1 MIRWKCTAVM
11 DNQALIFKRY
21 AENEEQVRK
30 ELLEFIK
37 ERYKMDAEIK
47 EAIID
52 ETYSAKQEETYPLN
66 QEEQTTNDTDK
77 HEERGEREV

>member
-1 MIRWKCTAVM
+1 MSRWKCIAVI

-37 ERYKMDAEIK
+37 ERYKTDAEITEVILDK
-47 EAIID
+47 IHPV
-52 ETYSAKQEETYPLN
+52 KQEE
-66 QEEQTTNDTDK
+66 QITNDTDK
-77 HEERGEREV
+77 LEERGEGNV

>member
-1 MIRWKCTAVM
+1 MSRWKCIAVI

-37 ERYKMDAEIK
+37 ERYKTDAEITEVILDK
-47 EAIID
+47 IHPV
-52 ETYSAKQEETYPLN
+52 KQEE
-66 QEEQTTNDTDK
+66 QITNDTDK
-77 HEERGEREV
+77 LEERGEGNVWLS

>member
-1 MIRWKCTAVM
+1 MSRWKCIAVI

-37 ERYKMDAEIK
+37 ERYKKDAEITEVILDK
-47 EAIID
+47 IH
-52 ETYSAKQEETYPLN
+52 TVKQEE
-66 QEEQTTNDTDK
+66 QITNDTDK
-77 HEERGEREV
+77 LEERGEGKV

>member
-1 MIRWKCTAVM
+1 MSRWKCIAVI

-37 ERYKMDAEIK
+37 ERYEKDAEITEVILDK
-47 EAIID
+47 IHPV
-52 ETYSAKQEETYPLN
+52 KQEE
-66 QEEQTTNDTDK
+66 QITNDTDK
-77 HEERGEREV
+77 LEERGEGNV

>member
-1 MIRWKCTAVM
+1 MSRWKCIAVI

-37 ERYKMDAEIK
+37 ERYEKDAEITEVILDK
-47 EAIID
+47 INPV
-52 ETYSAKQEETYPLN
+52 KQEE
-66 QEEQTTNDTDK
+66 QITNDTDK
-77 HEERGEREV
+77 HEESGEGNV

>member
-1 MIRWKCTAVM
+1 MSRWKCIAVI

-37 ERYKMDAEIK
+37 ERYKKDAEIIEVILDK
-47 EAIID
+47 IHPV
-52 ETYSAKQEETYPLN
+52 KQEE
-66 QEEQTTNDTDK
+66 QITNDTDK
-77 HEERGEREV
+77 LEERGEGNV

>member
-1 MIRWKCTAVM
+1 MSRWKCIAII

-37 ERYKMDAEIK
+37 ESYKKDAEITEVILDK
-47 EAIID
+47 IIPV
-52 ETYSAKQEETYPLN
+52 T
-66 QEEQTTNDTDK
+66 QEEQITNDTDK
-77 HEERGEREV
+77 LEERREEHV

>member
-1 MIRWKCTAVM
+1 MSRWKCIAVI

-37 ERYKMDAEIK
+37 ERYEKDAEITEVILDK
-47 EAIID
+47 
-52 ETYSAKQEETYPLN
+52 SHPVKQEE
-66 QEEQTTNDTDK
+66 QITNDTDK
-77 HEERGEREV
+77 HEERGEGNV

>member
-1 MIRWKCTAVM
+1 MSRWKCIAVI

-37 ERYKMDAEIK
+37 ESYETDAEIL
-47 EAIID
+47 EAILDKIQPV
-52 ETYSAKQEETYPLN
+52 KQEE
-66 QEEQTTNDTDK
+66 QITNDTDK
-77 HEERGEREV
+77 LEERGEGNV

>member
-1 MIRWKCTAVM
+1 MSRWKCIAVI

-37 ERYKMDAEIK
+37 ERYEKDAEITAVILDK
-47 EAIID
+47 IHPV
-52 ETYSAKQEETYPLN
+52 KQEE
-66 QEEQTTNDTDK
+66 QITNDTDEL
-77 HEERGEREV
+77 EERGEGNV

>member
-1 MIRWKCTAVM
+1 MSRWKCTAVI

-37 ERYKMDAEIK
+37 ERYEKDAEIT
-47 EAIID
+47 EAILD
-52 ETYSAKQEETYPLN
+52 KTHPVKQEE
-66 QEEQTTNDTDK
+66 QISNDTDK
-77 HEERGEREV
+77 HEERGEGNV

>member
-1 MIRWKCTAVM
+1 MSRWKCIAVI

-37 ERYKMDAEIK
+37 ERYEKDAEITEVILDK
-47 EAIID
+47 IHPV
-52 ETYSAKQEETYPLN
+52 KQEE
-66 QEEQTTNDTDK
+66 QITNDTDK
-77 HEERGEREV
+77 HEESGEGNV

>member
-1 MIRWKCTAVM
+1 MSRWKCTVVI

-37 ERYKMDAEIK
+37 EQYEKDAEIT
-47 EAIID
+47 EAILD
-52 ETYSAKQEETYPLN
+52 KTHPVKQEE
-66 QEEQTTNDTDK
+66 QISNDTDK
-77 HEERGEREV
+77 HEERGEGNV

>member
-1 MIRWKCTAVM
+1 MSRWKCIAVI

-37 ERYKMDAEIK
+37 ERYETDAEITEVILDK
-47 EAIID
+47 IHPV
-52 ETYSAKQEETYPLN
+52 KQEE
-66 QEEQTTNDTDK
+66 QITNDTDK
-77 HEERGEREV
+77 HEERGEGNV

>member
-1 MIRWKCTAVM
+1 MSRWKCIAVI

-37 ERYKMDAEIK
+37 ERYEKDAEIAEVILDK
-47 EAIID
+47 IHPV
-52 ETYSAKQEETYPLN
+52 T
-66 QEEQTTNDTDK
+66 QEEQITNDTDK
-77 HEERGEREV
+77 HEERGEGNV

>member
-1 MIRWKCTAVM
+1 MSRWKCIAVI

-37 ERYKMDAEIK
+37 ERYKTDAEITEVILDK
-47 EAIID
+47 IHPV
-52 ETYSAKQEETYPLN
+52 KQEE
-66 QEEQTTNDTDK
+66 QITNDTDK
-77 HEERGEREV
+77 HEERGEGNV

>member
-1 MIRWKCTAVM
+1 MSRWKCIAVI

-37 ERYKMDAEIK
+37 ERYEKDAEITAVILDK
-47 EAIID
+47 IHPV
-52 ETYSAKQEETYPLN
+52 KQEE
-66 QEEQTTNDTDK
+66 QITNDTDK
-77 HEERGEREV
+77 HEERGEGNV

>member
-1 MIRWKCTAVM
+1 MSRWKCTAII

-37 ERYKMDAEIK
+37 EQYEKDAEIT
-47 EAIID
+47 EAILD
-52 ETYSAKQEETYPLN
+52 KTHPVKQEE
-66 QEEQTTNDTDK
+66 QISNDTDK
-77 HEERGEREV
+77 HEERGEGNV

>member
-1 MIRWKCTAVM
+1 MSRWKCIAVI

-37 ERYKMDAEIK
+37 ERYKKDAEIAEVILDK
-47 EAIID
+47 IHPV
-52 ETYSAKQEETYPLN
+52 KQEE
-66 QEEQTTNDTDK
+66 QITNDTDK
-77 HEERGEREV
+77 LEERGEGKV

>member
-1 MIRWKCTAVM
+1 MSRWKCTAVI

-37 ERYKMDAEIK
+37 ERYEQDAQIT
-47 EAIID
+47 EAILD
-52 ETYSAKQEETYPLN
+52 KTHPVQ
-66 QEEQTTNDTDK
+66 QEEQITNDTDK
-77 HEERGEREV
+77 HEERGEGNV